1 MSEPQPTLKQSL
13 LELLEETFENPHGYY
28 LDRSK
33 GGLFTTLEA
42 VSHERASLELSR
54 QRSIAAHVEHTRFYL
69 DALHQYLNGFT
80 GKMDWDAS
88 WQTHGVTAPEWDTM
102 RAALRSQYD
111 ALMTDLRAL
120 PENDPKL
127 ENGMSVL
134 AHTAYHFGAIR
145 QLLLAL
151 EVHS

>member
-13 LELLEETFENPHGYY
+13 LELLEETFEKPQGYY
-28 LDRSK
+28 LDRPK
-33 GGLFTTLEA
+33 GGLFSTLEA
-42 VSHERASLELSR
+42 MPHEVASVELPR
-54 QRSIAAHVEHTRFYL
+54 QRSIAAHVEHTRFYV

-88 WQTHGVTAPEWDTM
+88 WQTHGVTASEWDAM
-102 RAALRSQYD
+102 RATLRSQYD
-111 ALMTDLRAL
+111 ALTTDLRAL

-151 EVHS
+151 EVRS

>member
-1 MSEPQPTLKQSL
+1 MSEPLPTLKQSL
-13 LELLEETFENPHGYY
+13 LELLEETFETPHGYY
-28 LDRSK
+28 LDRPK
-33 GGLFTTLEA
+33 GGLFTTLGTIG
-42 VSHERASLELSR
+42 HERASIEWPH
-54 QRSIAAHVEHTRFYL
+54 QRSIAAHVEHTRFYV
-69 DALHQYLNGFT
+69 DALHQYLNGFQ

-88 WQTHGVTAPEWDTM
+88 WQTHAVTAPEWDTM
-102 RAALRSQYD
+102 QAALRSQYD

-120 PENDPKL
+120 PKNDPKL

-151 EVHS
+151 EVRS